1 MQDRTLN
8 TPATP
13 TASPHLS
20 NARVTDEQD
29 TSSKESPSA
38 ASPTEATE
46 ETSMLDQSLNSLKET
61 LDEHKGKLAIS
72 AAAMLGLL
80 VYYKWGE
87 KSLAKE
93 DPEEY
98 ERLQRIKNRVRHADD
113 EYLPGEN
120 TAASSL
126 SSARNEI

>member
-1 MQDRTLN
+1 MQDRSLSAGASQ
-8 TPATP
+8 PVSPP
-13 TASPHLS
+13 TNAQTMDVAGDSPEEILS
-20 NARVTDEQD
+20 SAPSSQAPDE
-29 TSSKESPSA
+29 SSI
-38 ASPTEATE
+38 
-46 ETSMLDQSLNSLKET
+46 LDQSLNTLRET

-98 ERLQRIKNRVRHADD
+98 ERLQRIKERVRQADD
-113 EYLPGEN
+113 RRQGERRVGG
-120 TAASSL
+120 SGEP
-126 SSARNEI
+126 SAL

>member
-1 MQDRTLN
+1 MQAHPISASGN
-8 TPATP
+8 PAS
-13 TASPHLS
+13 SPHLS
-20 NARVTDEQD
+20 DAKAIDALQDQPEAISSSAATTPEAEQ
-29 TSSKESPSA
+29 PSA
-38 ASPTEATE
+38 
-46 ETSMLDQSLNSLKET
+46 LDQSLTTLRET

-98 ERLQRIKNRVRHADD
+98 ERLQRIKEGVRHADD
-113 EYLPGEN
+113 RRRSQRR
-120 TAASSL
+120 SSDAV
-126 SSARNEI
+126 STPERK